1 MWFTFVASFGSQST
15 VPVKKLLHWFLLF
28 ALVSFFETNHCAIP
42 FPLADDCP
50 LDTEEI
56 EKACCLE
63 LEETSRLLE
72 GFQAHLCSGGN
83 APALPYLGCGL
94 PGLAYLLSLYER
106 QCASAKSYAAH
117 EWQRLSKLPL
127 YILYCDLKGFLPA

>member
-1 MWFTFVASFGSQST
+1 ME
-15 VPVKKLLHWFLLF
+15 KLLHWFLLF

-42 FPLADDCP
+42 LPQADNYP

-63 LEETSRLLE
+63 LEETSKLLE
-72 GFQAHLCSGGN
+72 GFQTRLCSGGN
-83 APALPYLGCGL
+83 SPAFQGGLPHSSCGL
-94 PGLAYLLSLYER
+94 SGRTYLLSLYER
-106 QCASAKSYAAH
+106 QYTGAKSYAARKR
-117 EWQRLSKLPL
+117 QKLGKLPL